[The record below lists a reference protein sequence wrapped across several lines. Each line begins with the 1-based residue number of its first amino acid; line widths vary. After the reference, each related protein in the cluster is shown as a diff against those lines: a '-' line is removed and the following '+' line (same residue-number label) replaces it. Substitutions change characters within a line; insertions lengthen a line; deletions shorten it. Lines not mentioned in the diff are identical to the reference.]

1 MKHTQRHFEGRIK
14 SREKK
19 TTPTCILRWLLNF
32 MFGSFRFLCV
42 YKCTYSMNHFY
53 SHSDF
58 FFVRIR
64 FLSVCGD
71 IKMNQF
77 WWKKFGS
84 SMKTSGC
91 KPNDHKIHSCVV
103 CAHSYINISF
113 FGLVYV
119 TFGSTE
125 KNDCDKI
132 DTAKQGK
139 WKWFEAVFVLCVFFF
154 SFKHATAAA
163 VAAVAV
169 LHAKSNS
176 LLQFLCR
183 LGYNLKQSVFWRFH
197 SFKAIKFFAHF
208 QYHFSLAAATASAL
222 SLYHFRLYHP
232 QSSSR
237 SLMHQPHP
245 EYAMCKN

>member
-19 TTPTCILRWLLNF
+19 TTTCILRWLLNF

-58 FFVRIR
+58 FVRVR

-103 CAHSYINISF
+103 CARQKRMIAIKLIQRNKGNENDLRRYSF
-113 FGLVYV
+113 
-119 TFGSTE
+119 
-125 KNDCDKI
+125 
-132 DTAKQGK
+132 
-139 WKWFEAVFVLCVFFF
+139 CVFF
-154 SFKHATAAA
+154 
-163 VAAVAV
+163 
-169 LHAKSNS
+169 
-176 LLQFLCR
+176 
-183 LGYNLKQSVFWRFH
+183 
-197 SFKAIKFFAHF
+197 
-208 QYHFSLAAATASAL
+208 
-222 SLYHFRLYHP
+222 
-232 QSSSR
+232 SSR
-237 SLMHQPHP
+237 SNMRQQQQSQP
-245 EYAMCKN
+245 

>member
-19 TTPTCILRWLLNF
+19 TTTCILRWLLNF

-154 SFKHATAAA
+154 
-163 VAAVAV
+163 
-169 LHAKSNS
+169 
-176 LLQFLCR
+176 LLVQTCD
-183 LGYNLKQSVFWRFH
+183 S
-197 SFKAIKFFAHF
+197 
-208 QYHFSLAAATASAL
+208 
-222 SLYHFRLYHP
+222 
-232 QSSSR
+232 SSSR
-237 SLMHQPHP
+237 SRSSSS
-245 EYAMCKN
+245 CKIEFFVAISLSTRL

>member
-19 TTPTCILRWLLNF
+19 HNNMYLTVVVKLYVWLFSISLCVQVYIF
-32 MFGSFRFLCV
+32 HEPFLLSFR
-42 YKCTYSMNHFY
+42 
-53 SHSDF
+53 F

-154 SFKHATAAA
+154 
-163 VAAVAV
+163 
-169 LHAKSNS
+169 
-176 LLQFLCR
+176 LLVQTCD
-183 LGYNLKQSVFWRFH
+183 S
-197 SFKAIKFFAHF
+197 
-208 QYHFSLAAATASAL
+208 
-222 SLYHFRLYHP
+222 
-232 QSSSR
+232 SSSR
-237 SLMHQPHP
+237 SRSSSS
-245 EYAMCKN
+245 CKIEFFVAISLSTRL